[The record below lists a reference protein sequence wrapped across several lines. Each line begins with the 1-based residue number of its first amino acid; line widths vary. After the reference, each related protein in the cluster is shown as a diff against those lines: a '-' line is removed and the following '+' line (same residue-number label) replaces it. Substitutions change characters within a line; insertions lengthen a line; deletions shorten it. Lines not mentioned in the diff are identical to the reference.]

1 MNKLII
7 TIFLCCFGTATA
19 QLKPIAKDDSLL
31 RSSKKQWLNPQ
42 TKPIQKAKALQ
53 RIVVLYFQNQSS
65 TDSLAFYNDL
75 YLRYAWEHKLKT
87 FIVDAYFQKV
97 KAQRGRGDWIALI
110 KTGQEALHKIDSLK
124 ISVSAHQKSLIIAEM
139 VYGYIFLSDIEK
151 AVSYTQQSI
160 ESLKKENQNGANN
173 LQISMMYLT
182 TARAFGYTNDYLT
195 SGLYLDSSLVYIN
208 QTNDI
213 LQKYYILNDWVSNKI
228 DLKKYQEV
236 LPTAYQCLR
245 FFEKNANNRGLTEIQ
260 MLMGRL
266 FLGLKKYDE
275 AIVFSKKNIEK
286 ITNAQILYRTYET
299 LYHAHKAKNQLAE
312 ALIAHEHYIEFRD
325 KLFNEQVSNTKV
337 ALERRFAEEKAAV
350 LLNKEKAEVTIQKR
364 YRNYFIAGAM
374 LLAIVSAGLF
384 FNRRL
389 LQKQNQEIEYQRD
402 TIENLKVNLEAKVQ
416 LRTAELQKAYDEI
429 KDAMQRGQNLER
441 RCMAADLHDNLGS
454 LLTAISISLDNIN
467 PLNLNHR
474 EKKIYTN
481 IISMTE
487 NAYAEIRLLSHN
499 LMPEVLQREE
509 LPQALE
515 QFVRKLNLNQKI
527 HFSVKINALPTLS
540 NVVSLNVYAIC
551 LELVQNIIKHS
562 KATESTI
569 CIFENGPILW
579 VEVTD
584 NGKGLPRNQ
593 HKGFGIGNIQTRLA
607 AIGGEFLVD
616 NGYSRGT
623 KIIISVPLED
633 DQIKTNSEFI

>member
-1 MNKLII
+1 MNKRIVII
-7 TIFLCCFGTATA
+7 LLCCCGAVIA
-19 QLKPIAKDDSLL
+19 QLKPVAKDDSLL
-31 RSSKKQWLNPQ
+31 SSSKKQWIDPQ
-42 TKPIQKAKALQ
+42 TKPTQKAKALQ
-53 RIVVLYFQNQSS
+53 RIVISYFQNQSS
-65 TDSLAFYNDL
+65 ADSLAFYNDL
-75 YLRYAWEHKLKT
+75 YLRYTLQHKLNT
-87 FIVDAYFQKV
+87 FVVDAYFQKV
-97 KAQRGRGDWIALI
+97 NAERGRGDWIALI

-124 ISVSAHQKSLIIAEM
+124 ISVSAHQKSLIIDEM
-139 VYGYIFLSDIEK
+139 VYGYIFLSDIEN

-160 ESLKKENQNGANN
+160 EALQKENHNGANN

-195 SGLYLDSSLVYIN
+195 SSRYLDSSLVYIN
-208 QTNDI
+208 QTSDV
-213 LQKYYILNDWVSNKI
+213 LQKHYILNDWVSIKI
-228 DLKKYQEV
+228 DLKKYAEA

-245 FFEKNANNRGLTEIQ
+245 FFEKNTNIRGLTEIQ

-266 FLGLKKYDE
+266 FLGLRKYDE
-275 AIVFSKKNIEK
+275 AIAFSKKSIEK
-286 ITNAQILYRTYET
+286 ITNTRILYRSYET
-299 LYHAHKAKNQLAE
+299 LYYAYKAKNQLAE
-312 ALIAHEHYIEFRD
+312 ALTAHEHYIEFKD
-325 KLFNEQVSNTKV
+325 KLFNEQVANAKV
-337 ALERRFAEEKAAV
+337 ALERRFAEEKATV
-350 LLNKEKAEVTIQKR
+350 LLNKEKAEVAIQKR
-364 YRNYFIAGAM
+364 YRNYFIAGAI
-374 LLAIVSAGLF
+374 LLAIVSAVLF

-402 TIENLKVNLEAKVQ
+402 TIEKLNVNLEAKVQ
-416 LRTAELQKAYDEI
+416 SRTAELQKAYDEI

-441 RCMAADLHDNLGS
+441 RRMAADLHDNLGS

-467 PLNLNHR
+467 PQHLNHR

-487 NAYAEIRLLSHN
+487 NAYSEIRLLSHN
-499 LMPEVLQREE
+499 LMPEVLEREG

-515 QFVRKLNLNQKI
+515 QFARKLNLNQKI

-569 CIFENGPILW
+569 CIFENGTILW

-584 NGKGLPRNQ
+584 NGKGLPNNQ
-593 HKGFGIGNIQTRLA
+593 HKGFGIGNIQTRLET
-607 AIGGEFLVD
+607 IGGDFLID
-616 NGYSRGT
+616 KGYSRGT
-623 KIIISVPLED
+623 KIVISVPLEGD
-633 DQIKTNSEFI
+633 KMEKPEVI